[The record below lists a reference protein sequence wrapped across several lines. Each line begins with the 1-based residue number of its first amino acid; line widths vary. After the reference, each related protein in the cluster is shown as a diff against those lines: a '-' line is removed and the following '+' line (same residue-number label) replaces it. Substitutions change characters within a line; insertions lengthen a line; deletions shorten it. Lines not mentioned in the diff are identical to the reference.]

1 LIKII
6 ADSGCDFTQEMI
18 KKESIN
24 ISQIPLTL
32 QLGNNI
38 YIDDLKLNIKDFVEE
53 MKKYKKER
61 KTAAPS
67 PQKYYE
73 EYKTENDVF
82 VITLS
87 SKLSSS
93 YNNANIAKKM
103 YIEDY
108 GNKNIQIIDSKSAS
122 IGETLIALKLNELSN
137 LGLKSDEITKEI
149 IDFRNN
155 QKTYF
160 VLECYDNLVNT
171 GRLNPYAAKLASFLS
186 IVPICGAEDG
196 SAVLK
201 GQARGHKNAVSKLIE
216 IIMKESSDFE
226 QKILG
231 ISHVQCY
238 QKAVE
243 LRDKILEKIHFK
255 SSIIVPASGLCS
267 NYADDQGIIISF

>member
-1 LIKII
+1 MKII

-18 KKESIN
+18 KRENIN
-24 ISQIPLTL
+24 ISQVPLTL

-38 YIDDLKLNIKDFVEE
+38 YIDDLKINIKNFVEE

-67 PQKYYE
+67 PQRYYE
-73 EYKTENDVF
+73 EYKSEDDIF

-93 YNNANIAKKM
+93 YDNANIAKKM

-108 GNKNIQIIDSKSAS
+108 GNKNIQIIDSKSAAV
-122 IGETLIALKLNELSN
+122 GETLIALKINEFSN
-137 LGLKSDEITKEI
+137 LGLKSTEIKEEI
-149 IDFRNN
+149 IKFRDN

-160 VLECYDNLVNT
+160 ILECYDSLVNA

-201 GQARGHKNAVSKLIE
+201 GQARRYKNAVSKLIE
-216 IIMKESSDFE
+216 IITKESSDFE
-226 QKILG
+226 QKTLG
-231 ISHVQCY
+231 ITHVQCY

-243 LRDKILEKIHFK
+243 LKDKILESIPFK
-255 SSIIVPASGLCS
+255 SSIIVTASGLCS